1 MGMMNAASAQ
11 ISRYY
16 KLPNYTTAGVNESKI
31 PDIQSGYESM
41 ASTIMCALAG
51 SNYIHDAAGLIE
63 SGLSIS
69 YEQYVIDNDIIGM
82 CMRAV
87 KGIDVDENT
96 LAVDVINDVG
106 PAGNFL
112 SHNHT
117 IQNMKSEFFYNK
129 VSDRK
134 TRITWEEEGSLDGT
148 ERARIIA
155 KDILS
160 NYKPNFIDKEI
171 EEKILKNT
179 PGIVQNWLD

>member
-1 MGMMNAASAQ
+1 
-11 ISRYY
+11 
-16 KLPNYTTAGVNESKI
+16 
-31 PDIQSGYESM
+31 
-41 ASTIMCALAG
+41 
-51 SNYIHDAAGLIE
+51 
-63 SGLSIS
+63 
-69 YEQYVIDNDIIGM
+69 
-82 CMRAV
+82 
-87 KGIDVDENT
+87 
-96 LAVDVINDVG
+96 
-106 PAGNFL
+106 
-112 SHNHT
+112 
-117 IQNMKSEFFYNK
+117 MKSEFFYNK